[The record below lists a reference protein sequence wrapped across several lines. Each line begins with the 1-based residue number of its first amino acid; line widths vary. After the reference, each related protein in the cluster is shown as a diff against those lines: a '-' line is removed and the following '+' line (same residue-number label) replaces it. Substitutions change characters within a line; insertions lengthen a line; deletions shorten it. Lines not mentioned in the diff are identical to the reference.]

1 MSDDKKEKKGI
12 DASLDRFAQM
22 MIGRMEAMRDT
33 GWQKPW
39 ISTRGVG
46 RPQNISGRPYSGSN
60 SFFLGLYG
68 DIKGYDIPCFL
79 TFKQARDNGCH
90 VLQGEK
96 SFPVIYWDL
105 NIKDEN
111 GRRVTTE
118 EFNSMSRERR
128 SQMKVTPILRQFLV
142 FNIDQTNLKEADP
155 EKYAGL
161 QKKFA
166 SPEIRDV
173 SGMYANEAID
183 HMVDNQQWV
192 CPIHRAKCDNA
203 FFSPAND
210 CITVPVKAQFNKG
223 NTEAEVYADGMEYY
237 STLLHEM
244 AHSTGHPSRLGRLE
258 SSRFGDS
265 KYAKEELVAELT
277 SALVGSSLGFESR
290 VTDNSAAYID
300 AWISVL
306 KTEPR
311 FIVSLMADV
320 NKASNMIFEHI
331 DKQRVILREKPC
343 LEKND
348 PIGRSLPYGECP
360 FKDTAIIKN
369 PDGSFCVTTTYMGE
383 QLEPKS
389 ISPAYANAF
398 LGLKRPIERDVFN
411 ETILGALYKAE
422 IATLRS
428 KATRE
433 MTASLKI

>member
-1 MSDDKKEKKGI
+1 MSDGKEGKRGV

-22 MIGRMEAMRDT
+22 MIDRMEAMRDT
-33 GWQKPW
+33 GWRKPW
-39 ISTRGVG
+39 ISTKSVG

-90 VLQGEK
+90 ILQGEK

-111 GRRVTTE
+111 GKRVSME
-118 EFNSMSRERR
+118 QFNAMSSERQA
-128 SQMKVTPILRQFLV
+128 QMTVSPFLRQFLV
-142 FNIDQTNLKEADP
+142 FNVDQTNLKEAAP
-155 EKYAGL
+155 EKYAVL

-166 SPEIRDV
+166 APEIRDT

-183 HMVDNQQWV
+183 RMIDYQQWV
-192 CPIHRAKCDNA
+192 CPIHRDKCDNA

-223 NTEAEVYADGMEYY
+223 ATESEVYADGMEYY

-277 SALVGSSLGFESR
+277 SALVGSSLGFASR

-300 AWISVL
+300 AWISAL

-331 DKQRVILREKPC
+331 EKQRVILREKPC
-343 LEKND
+343 LEKHD

-369 PDGSFCVTTTYMGE
+369 PDGSFSVTTNYMGE
-383 QLEPKS
+383 RLGPKN
-389 ISPAYANAF
+389 ISSAYANAF
-398 LGLKRPIERDVFN
+398 LGLKRPVERDVFN
-411 ETILGALYKAE
+411 ETILGALYKSE
-422 IATLRS
+422 IASLHS
-428 KATRE
+428 KVTRE
-433 MTASLKI
+433 MTASLKF